1 MMPRPS
7 CHTADEYSDVMGCER
22 LRLTTTGRRPA
33 PATAV
38 ANDLAAESSHR
49 GVQGS
54 VRYSRSRRYG
64 LDDCAVRNTP
74 QRQPFGP
81 REDFHIGVFFRKL
94 EKKAMVPRRLAM
106 TYRNRPEAPDGLVD
120 KAIKERPSEGQVE
133 WLWPVLADIK
143 DEWRASTGQ
152 YSRALLLG
160 AVVFLIGEL
169 TAKAHETE
177 LSILGFRFT
186 DKILL
191 LRLLGPASGY
201 FVVAAVIAW
210 ASVCKMAGVHHSL
223 VARVNP
229 YLADERL
236 YEALVPASVGTRET
250 VITYIVPRIYRRPRS
265 RAAKIIKTFPNL
277 VIDFLVPLVLF
288 AFTVRLSQLSFVE
301 TSFDFWELVSLLVT
315 LVLVVYA
322 ISAAAVELKEILS
335 ARHSE
340 HGYDS
345 GLV

>member
-1 MMPRPS
+1 M
-7 CHTADEYSDVMGCER
+7 AYKD
-22 LRLTTTGRRPA
+22 
-33 PATAV
+33 
-38 ANDLAAESSHR
+38 
-49 GVQGS
+49 
-54 VRYSRSRRYG
+54 
-64 LDDCAVRNTP
+64 
-74 QRQPFGP
+74 
-81 REDFHIGVFFRKL
+81 
-94 EKKAMVPRRLAM
+94 
-106 TYRNRPEAPDGLVD
+106 RPETSEGLVD
-120 KAIKERPSEGQVE
+120 KAIKERPPEGQLE

-143 DEWRASTGQ
+143 DEWRASASQ

-160 AVVFLIGEL
+160 AVVFLLGEL

-210 ASVCKMAGVHHSL
+210 ASVCKTAGVHHSL

-250 VITYIVPRIYRRPRS
+250 VITYIIPRGYRRPRS
-265 RAAKIIKTFPNL
+265 LAAKTIKSFPNL
-277 VIDFLVPLVLF
+277 VIDFLVPLVLL
-288 AFTVRLSQLSFVE
+288 AFTVRLSQLSFAE
-301 TSFDFWELVSLLVT
+301 TSFDLWELVSLLVT
-315 LVLVVYA
+315 LVLVVYGF
-322 ISAAAVELKEILS
+322 SAAAVEFKEILS

-340 HGYDS
+340 HGQDS
-345 GLV
+345 SLV